1 MKNFKDYFI
10 NDNVKIIKQLRQF
23 EKECRDYFKV
33 SDSDLKTNEYL
44 KDVKKV
50 LGVHLIHLSS
60 DCVVY
65 VDYKDTHPKLSFD
78 DSIREIKK
86 TTKLNYLGKYISIE
100 GAISVLGNYIKEHE
114 KDFDDLTGCKKI
126 FEKFKNICEQI

>member
-1 MKNFKDYFI
+1 MESFKLYFI
-10 NDNVKIIKQLRQF
+10 NDNVKTIKQLRQF
-23 EKECRDYFKV
+23 EKECRIFFKI

-60 DCVVY
+60 DCAVY

-78 DSIREIKK
+78 DCIREIKK
-86 TTKLNYLGKYISIE
+86 TTKLKYLGRNISIE
-100 GAISVLGNYIKEHE
+100 GAISVLDIYIKEHE
-114 KDFDDLTGCKKI
+114 KEFDNLDDCKKI
-126 FEKFKNICEQI
+126 FEQFKNICKQI